1 VREQRTGCARLL
13 LFLVLTPI
21 ILGGAWL
28 YTNWRSSQSVLPPG
42 LTVNGISMGGMT
54 RDQALS
60 AIALGYMS
68 PITVHYGSEITTLLP
83 EMVDLSLDA
92 ETTAQNL
99 DAALASRSDV
109 SSFVEY
115 ILGHFLRREPKTV
128 EVKAIVNYS
137 RERVDA
143 FMERLAQKYDRLPQ
157 QPVSLPESETFRP
170 PGMGTELD
178 LEASRPLLI
187 KAILAADPAER
198 EVHLAVKTEP
208 APEASMELLRTSIL
222 STLGGYTG
230 VSGIFIKHFD
240 QGYELCLNCKV
251 AFSGV
256 SLLKIG
262 IVLELYRMSDA
273 GLSPA
278 TTALISATLSES
290 DNTSANVLLAQIGAG
305 NPYSGAQQV
314 TALLWDL
321 GLRNTFLA
329 APYDMTEGAP
339 ASMIVTSANSRSD
352 VVTDP
357 DPYNQ
362 TTPIEMALLLEGIYY
377 CSQDG
382 GFLRAL
388 YPQAITPEECQ
399 NIMIWLARN
408 RTRPLLTGNLP
419 AVTSAHEAGWARG
432 TSADLALMYGDAGN
446 FVMVVFLYQPQ
457 WQAWEE
463 SAPTFAALGQLTYR
477 FFNGG
482 E

>member
-1 VREQRTGCARLL
+1 MREQRTGCARVF
-13 LFLVLTPI
+13 LFFILTPI
-21 ILGGAWL
+21 ILGSAWL

-42 LTVNGISMGGMT
+42 LTINGISMGGMT
-54 RDQALS
+54 RDQALN
-60 AIALGYMS
+60 AIALAYMS

-83 EMVDLSLDA
+83 EMIDLSLDA
-92 ETTAQNL
+92 EATAQNL
-99 DAALASRSDV
+99 DAVLETRTDV
-109 SSFVEY
+109 ESFVEY
-115 ILGHFLRREPKTV
+115 TLGLFLRREPAKV
-128 EVKAIVNYS
+128 EVRAIVNYS

-143 FMERLAQKYDRLPQ
+143 FMERLAQKYDRPPQ
-157 QPVSLPESETFRP
+157 QPVSLPESDTFRP
-170 PGMGTELD
+170 PIMGTELD
-178 LEASRPLLI
+178 LDASRPLLI
-187 KAILAADPAER
+187 KAVLAADPLER

-208 APEASMELLRTSIL
+208 APEASMELLRTNIL
-222 STLGGYTG
+222 STLGGYSG
-230 VSGIFIKHFD
+230 VAGIFVKHFD

-251 AFSGV
+251 AFSGA

-290 DNTSANVLLAQIGAG
+290 DNASANILLAQIGAG

-329 APYDMTEGAP
+329 APYDMTDGTP
-339 ASMIVTSANSRSD
+339 ASTIVTSANSRSD

-357 DPYNQ
+357 DPYHQ

-388 YPQAITPEECQ
+388 YPQSIMPEECQ

-408 RTRPLLTGNLP
+408 PTRPLLTTGLP
-419 AVTSAHEAGWARG
+419 NVTAAHEHGWFQG
-432 TSADLALMYGDAGN
+432 THADLALMYGDSGD
-446 FVMVVFLYQPQ
+446 FVIAVFLYQPQ
-457 WQAWEE
+457 WITWEE

-482 E
+482 Q

>member
-1 VREQRTGCARLL
+1 MREQRTGCARLL
-13 LFLVLTPI
+13 LFFILTPI

-42 LTVNGISMGGMT
+42 LTINGVPMGGMT

-60 AIALGYMS
+60 AIALAYMS

-83 EMVDLSLDA
+83 EMIDLSLDA
-92 ETTAQNL
+92 EATAQNL
-99 DAALASRSDV
+99 DAALATRSDV
-109 SSFVEY
+109 RSFFEY
-115 ILGHFLRREPKTV
+115 ILDRLLRRESATV
-128 EVKAIVNYS
+128 AVTAIVNYS

-143 FMERLAQKYDRLPQ
+143 FMERLAQKYDRPPL
-157 QPVSLPESETFRP
+157 QPVSLPESDTFRP
-170 PGMGTELD
+170 PSMGTELD
-178 LEASRPLLI
+178 LDTSRPLLI
-187 KAILAADPAER
+187 KAVLAADPAER
-198 EVHLAVKTEP
+198 QVQLAIKTEP

-230 VSGIFIKHFD
+230 VAGIFIKHFD

-273 GLSPA
+273 ALSPA
-278 TTALISATLSES
+278 TTTLISATLSES
-290 DNTSANVLLAQIGAG
+290 DNTSANILLAQIGAG
-305 NPYSGAQQV
+305 NPYSGAQKV

-352 VVTDP
+352 VATDP

-362 TTPIEMALLLEGIYY
+362 TTPIEMSLLLEGIYY
-377 CSQDG
+377 CAEDG

-408 RTRPLLTGNLP
+408 RTRPLLTTDLP
-419 AVTSAHEAGWARG
+419 SVTVAHESGWSRG
-432 TSADLALMYGDAGN
+432 THADLALMYGDAGD
-446 FVMVVFLYQPQ
+446 FVMIIFLYQPQ
-457 WQAWEE
+457 WLTWEE